1 MTYLY
6 PRFIIKSVSACK
18 FAMFFRFF
26 RPPPPEAF
34 RLFLLLLDLLAA
46 AILVTDVL
54 EHDSAIVR
62 VRCREEWER
71 NAWQLVGAN
80 VTTASANDV
89 VLRIVSPVSW
99 LARAIATLM

>member
-1 MTYLY
+1 
-6 PRFIIKSVSACK
+6 
-18 FAMFFRFF
+18 MFFRFF
-26 RPPPPEAF
+26 RPPPPPEAF

-54 EHDSAIVR
+54 EHASAIVR

-71 NAWQLVGAN
+71 NAWQLFGAN
-80 VTTASANDV
+80 VTTKSANDV

-99 LARAIATLM
+99 LEYRYTGTMPWYGFVKSMCEGGATVRP